1 MALLDELTTGPLANE
16 IAPHITAGNDG
27 AIVEI
32 LNRRDIP
39 AYGWIT
45 AADLNT
51 WFALH
56 NAEYVNVKTLAMNE
70 QSPFFAAA
78 NALLNCLSGAIGE
91 NALNLAAPEIMALV
105 NNWPFVDQ
113 TGTAK
118 AALLAKGQKL
128 ISRAEQLGIRVD
140 TQTVA
145 QALRG

>member
-1 MALLDELTTGPLANE
+1 MTLIDELNTGPLANE
-16 IAPHITAGNDG
+16 IAPYITAGHDG

-32 LNRRDIP
+32 MNRRDIS

-45 AADLNT
+45 SADLNT

-56 NAEYVNVKTLAMNE
+56 NAEYINVKTLAMDQ
-70 QSPFFAAA
+70 QSPFYAAA

-118 AALLAKGQKL
+118 AALLSKGQKL
-128 ISRAEQLGIRVD
+128 ISRAEQLGISVD
-140 TQTVA
+140 TQAVA